1 MKTEAKKVAEFRK
14 RLDVNKAI
22 WAIDI
27 PAIRRITLEL
37 TPEQQQVLKRAT
49 RQVVPSLTL
58 VLQSNELP
66 PNGHALACLQIQ
78 APPKRKSRGKKE

>member
-14 RLDVNKAI
+14 RLDVNTAI

-78 APPKRKSRGKKE
+78 APPKPKARSKKE

>member
-1 MKTEAKKVAEFRK
+1 MKTDAKKVAEFRK
-14 RLDVNKAI
+14 RMDVGVAS

-37 TPEQQQVLKRAT
+37 TEEQQQILKRAT

-58 VLQSNELP
+58 VLQSAQLP
-66 PNGHALACLQIQ
+66 PNGHALACLQVTGS
-78 APPKRKSRGKKE
+78 PKPRSRSKK

>member
-1 MKTEAKKVAEFRK
+1 MKTDAKKVAEFRK
-14 RLDVNKAI
+14 RMKLDSAS

-37 TPEQQQVLKRAT
+37 TEEQQQILKRAT

-58 VLQSNELP
+58 VLQAPQLP
-66 PNGHALACLQIQ
+66 PNGHALACLQVTGS
-78 APPKRKSRGKKE
+78 PKPRSRSKKE

>member
-1 MKTEAKKVAEFRK
+1 MKTEVKKVAEFRR
-14 RLDVNKAI
+14 RLDVNIAI

-78 APPKRKSRGKKE
+78 APPKSKSRSKKE